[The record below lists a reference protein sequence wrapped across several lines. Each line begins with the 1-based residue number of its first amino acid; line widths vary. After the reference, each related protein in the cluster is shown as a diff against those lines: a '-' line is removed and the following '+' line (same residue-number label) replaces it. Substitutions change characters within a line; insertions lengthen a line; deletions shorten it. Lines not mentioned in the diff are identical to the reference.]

1 MSIRENI
8 TKYKEAPMS
17 HRIYVTV
24 QDKGEARRMGA
35 KLLEDRL
42 IACANILDGLESIYR
57 WQGEVC
63 NSKEALLLAK
73 TTEDKIPAVVDAI
86 KAMHSYELPCIVA
99 FPITTGLP
107 AFLKWVAEEV
117 K

>member
-1 MSIRENI
+1 MNKRKNAESG
-8 TKYKEAPMS
+8 KEAPMT
-17 HRIYVTV
+17 HLIYVTV
-24 QDKGEARRMGA
+24 QDKAEARRIGA

-42 IACANILDGLESIYR
+42 IACANIIDGLESIYR

-63 NSKEALLLAK
+63 ESEEALLLAK

-99 FPITTGLP
+99 FPIAAGLP
-107 AFLKWVAEEV
+107 AFLKWVADEV
-117 K
+117 E